1 MEPIKGLAQPKKA
14 VEKITDVGPD
24 GETFTADYEITLL
37 FREMHRSEYLRIVR
51 ALKLEQSCE
60 VDISFEQME
69 LPIQDGGGEEW
80 RMPS

>member
-1 MEPIKGLAQPKKA
+1 MEPVKGVAQPKKA
-14 VEKITDVGPD
+14 VEKITGVGPD

-60 VDISFEQME
+60 VDIAFEQME
-69 LPIQDGGGEEW
+69 LPMQDGGGEEW
-80 RMPS
+80 RVPS